1 MSLKRFIKTQVLS
14 SYNKDSKEIEKKEK
28 KENVF
33 NDNIDDRIGVFKS
46 KERIIFLIG
55 VVSIFFSSIISVF
68 AANYLYSSSEVSFD
82 NSSSGI
88 SSDNVQGAIDELYQ
102 NASDY
107 SSLESRIGVLEGRW
121 QNSPES
127 YFDGN
132 DLILKQGSSGGNIAL
147 SIRDSSNAER
157 GAFYYQASG
166 DQMRL
171 ISKTAGGSVGSGKLD
186 LRGNP
191 VTVNGT
197 SITGPTKLNLTANT
211 GTLATNNSFSIGNAV
226 FLNLKFTGINVANGT
241 TYTLTTIPNYSSSE
255 SSCMTFMA
263 YGTSR
268 YPGVCWIRANG
279 QVAVAFANTLNNAE
293 IRVVS
298 AGLK

>member
-1 MSLKRFIKTQVLS
+1 MSLKHFIKTQVLS

-107 SSLESRIGVLEGRW
+107 SSLDSRIGALEGRW
-121 QNSPES
+121 KNEATS

-132 DLILKQGSSGGNIAL
+132 DLRLGVNASNGETWANFYVNGVNAGAIGNASNGGMYIVAKGSTGVNGEGSLNI
-147 SIRDSSNAER
+147 
-157 GAFYYQASG
+157 
-166 DQMRL
+166 
-171 ISKTAGGSVGSGKLD
+171 
-186 LRGNP
+186 RGNP
-191 VTVNGT
+191 VMVNGT
-197 SITGPTKLNLTANT
+197 DIMKKIGSLNTVAQVDMNTHRTYTITCSAAFPTFLLYGYGSKPIGYIFAASGLQQNSPSIQYHQFGASSETITFSVQKGKIILTMPGDYKQFTIISSYAFT
-211 GTLATNNSFSIGNAV
+211 GTIS
-226 FLNLKFTGINVANGT
+226 
-241 TYTLTTIPNYSSSE
+241 
-255 SSCMTFMA
+255 
-263 YGTSR
+263 
-268 YPGVCWIRANG
+268 
-279 QVAVAFANTLNNAE
+279 
-293 IRVVS
+293 
-298 AGLK
+298 